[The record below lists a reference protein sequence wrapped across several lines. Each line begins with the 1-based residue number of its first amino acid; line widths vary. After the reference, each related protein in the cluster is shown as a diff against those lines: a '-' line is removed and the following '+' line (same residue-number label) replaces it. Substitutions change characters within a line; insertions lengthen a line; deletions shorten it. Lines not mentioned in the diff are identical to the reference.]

1 MEDALSVALPRK
13 LARTVQTMEALAAR
27 GETFAGNAAGA
38 CERLERHDS
47 DIAERITRQARAAD
61 TKENDQ

>member
-1 MEDALSVALPRK
+1 
-13 LARTVQTMEALAAR
+13 MEALAAR